1 MRPPSQV
8 GLLCLL
14 GKSLTPSGSTSL
26 ADDGKTPDC
35 ADLRKNRNTW
45 LKRKYKFGT
54 WNIRNMAAGKLNT
67 IIGEADK
74 YQVDVLG
81 LVEHRWAGSGHFTP
95 SSGGKLIYSGRER
108 SGQSGVAIYLSKSA
122 TKSLLG
128 YKPVNDRILTIR
140 LQGQAKN
147 ITLIQAY
154 APTSASTE
162 EELES
167 FYNTL
172 QKEVD
177 SKERKDILIISG
189 DFNAKVGRKK
199 NSEEDGIIG
208 INGLGER
215 NERGETLVDF
225 ALANQSSIKNTMFQK
240 HSRRLYIWTSP
251 DGNTRSQIDFIMI
264 EKKMGHHVTR
274 YHNKTKC

>member
-1 MRPPSQV
+1 
-8 GLLCLL
+8 
-14 GKSLTPSGSTSL
+14 
-26 ADDGKTPDC
+26 
-35 ADLRKNRNTW
+35 
-45 LKRKYKFGT
+45 
-54 WNIRNMAAGKLNT
+54 MAAGKFNT

-81 LVEHRWAGSGHFTP
+81 LVEHQWAGSGHFTP

-128 YKPVNDRILTIR
+128 YKPVNNHILTIR

-154 APTSASTE
+154 APTSALTE
-162 EELES
+162 EELET

-189 DFNAKVGRKK
+189 DFNAKVGQKK
-199 NSEEDGIIG
+199 NSEDGIIG

-225 ALANQSSIKNTMFQK
+225 ALANQLSIKNTMFQK
-240 HSRRLYIWTSP
+240 HSRWLYTWTSP
-251 DGNTRSQIDFIMI
+251 HGNTRS
-264 EKKMGHHVTR
+264 
-274 YHNKTKC
+274 